1 MIGFSDIIGQ
11 ELIIGTLKR
20 MAVTG
25 KVPHALIFDGE
36 KGMGKETL
44 AGIFAAAL
52 LCEDLKEGE
61 PCMMCHSCVMAASGS
76 HPDILTVTHEKPGSI
91 GVNEIRSQVVEDVVV
106 KPYYGGRKIYII
118 PDACLMTAEAQNALL
133 KTLEEPPEYAVII
146 LLTDN
151 KELLL
156 PTLLSRSVSLYMR
169 PVPDRA
175 LEGFLSK
182 RAEGLAGDQAPVISF
197 ARGNPGKA
205 LLLSESEDFGDF
217 YASMKGFLTSVRD
230 MGVSDISKEAGEA
243 AKIKEDRDDRLNFLL
258 LWFRDILFLKAG
270 GDPERL
276 IFPEEERFIREA
288 SEYYSF
294 ERLNDITEAIKEASS
309 MMDSNV
315 NPEYTFEM
323 LFMKMR

>member
-1 MIGFSDIIGQ
+1 MMGFSDIIGQ
-11 ELIIGTLKR
+11 ELITGTMKR

-25 KVPHALIFDGE
+25 HVPHALIIDGE
-36 KGMGKETL
+36 KGMGKETV

-52 LCEDLKEGE
+52 LCEDLKDGE
-61 PCMMCHSCVMAASGS
+61 PCGSCHSCLMAASGS
-76 HPDILTVTHEKPGSI
+76 HPDIFTVTHEKPGSI
-91 GVNEIRSQVVEDVVV
+91 GVGEIRLQVVEDVAV
-106 KPYYGGRKIYII
+106 KPYYGGRKVYLI
-118 PDACLMTAEAQNALL
+118 PDACLMTGEAQNALL

-156 PTLLSRSVSLYMR
+156 PTLLSRSVSLSMR
-169 PVPDRA
+169 PVPDDA
-175 LEGFLSK
+175 LEAFISK
-182 RAEGLAGDQAPVISF
+182 RTEGMLPDTAPVVSF

-205 LLLSESEDFGDF
+205 LLLSGSGDFGEF
-217 YASMKGFLTSVRD
+217 YASMTGFLTSVRD
-230 MGVSDISKEAGEA
+230 MGVSEISKDAGEA
-243 AKIKEDRDDRLNFLL
+243 AKNKEDRGDRLDFLL

-270 GDPERL
+270 GDSDRL
-276 IFPEEERFIREA
+276 IFPEEERAIREA

-294 ERLNDITEAIKEASS
+294 ERLNDIIEGIKEASS